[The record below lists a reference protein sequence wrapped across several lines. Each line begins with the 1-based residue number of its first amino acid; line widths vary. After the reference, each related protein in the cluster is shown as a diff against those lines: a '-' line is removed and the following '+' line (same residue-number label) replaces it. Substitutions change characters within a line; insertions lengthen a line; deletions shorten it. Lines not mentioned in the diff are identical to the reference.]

1 MGIYLVGDQEHSA
14 NSGVWIA
21 VEVTEKGCRQG
32 SSLDSCLWLVA
43 HVDQPE
49 VESLG
54 ASVNIRSQQLMQ
66 EEREWVRKQHFSV
79 TEHELSRAVGEP
91 LSGSWL

>member
-1 MGIYLVGDQEHSA
+1 MGDQEHSA

-21 VEVTEKGCRQG
+21 VQVTEKGCRQG
-32 SSLDSCLWLVA
+32 SSLDSCLWPVA
-43 HVDQPE
+43 RVDQPE
-49 VESLG
+49 VESLE
-54 ASVNIRSQQLMQ
+54 ANVNIQSQQPMQ